1 MLMIPALLELLAF
14 QAAVNPYFYDL
25 YKNYPQYSLALNRD
39 SNWVR
44 MSAVLFLFNKSI
56 FLEYKSNK
64 KQAFGE
70 VRLFS
75 FNQST
80 EMFDYTDLL
89 RLLIWPDGRVIVRF

>member
-1 MLMIPALLELLAF
+1 MLMIPTLLELLAF
-14 QAAVNPYFYDL
+14 RAAVNPYFYDL

-44 MSAVLFLFNKSI
+44 MSAVLFLFNKFI

-64 KQAFGE
+64 KAFGE

-80 EMFDYTDLL
+80 KAFDYTDLL
-89 RLLIWPDGRVIVRF
+89 PLLIWPDRRLIVRF